1 MSLWMFATNVK
12 YDCLANFRVV
22 APPDVILESE
32 LLAC

>member
-22 APPDVILESE
+22 GSAEVVLGSE

>member
-12 YDCLANFRVV
+12 YDCLANFRVIGS
-22 APPDVILESE
+22 PEDILESE